1 MVKKSVVNYSFL
13 FYTFLISIL
22 IRISIFNMYIL
33 LFNYKL
39 IVIIDNL
46 SIFLILFCFGYL
58 KTISLMNFKNLINV
72 NHRLSRGMAD
82 GLYESTAYGQ
92 ERN

>member
-1 MVKKSVVNYSFL
+1 MVKKSVLNYSFL

-22 IRISIFNMYIL
+22 IRISIYNMYIL
-33 LFNYKL
+33 LFNYK
-39 IVIIDNL
+39 IIFIIDNL